1 MTPTESTNSTNYST
15 PPILVLSVG
24 EPKTGKTV
32 SACTFPKPILFLDFD
47 KGFESVRNA
56 RDVKG
61 NLIVP
66 EHSQCTVVEFIKEG
80 YFDLDFKTELK
91 GSVAPMH
98 TNAARPILEKFNEVM
113 KSVATDGVYNGV
125 QYKTLVIDSLTAM
138 FGIWKDMILNM
149 NKVSHLRIQD
159 YDTLDALLFRQLV
172 PSLKAINKKI
182 PYVILIN
189 HVAMDKDEVSGRV
202 SEFPVGPSNRMGKA
216 LGKEFDEIWIQKVDG
231 ADRVWKTT
239 KDGLLNA
246 GSRLH
251 LPETIKPATF
261 NTLESIFKVRRA

>member
-1 MTPTESTNSTNYST
+1 MTSTPSTTYST

-32 SACTFPKPILFLDFD
+32 SACTFPKPLLFLDFD

-56 RDVKG
+56 RDTKG
-61 NLIVP
+61 TLIVP
-66 EHSQCTVVEFIKEG
+66 EHEQCTVIEFIKEG

-91 GSVAPMH
+91 GSVAPAH
-98 TNAARPILEKFNEVM
+98 TKSSRPILEKFNTVM
-113 KSVATDGVYNGV
+113 RSVATDGKYEGV
-125 QYKTLVIDSLTAM
+125 EYKTLVIDSLTAM
-138 FGIWKDMILNM
+138 FGIWKDMILSM
-149 NKVSHLRIQD
+149 NGVSHLRIQD

-172 PSLKAINKKI
+172 PSLKAVNKKV
-182 PYVILIN
+182 PYIILIN

-216 LGKEFDEIWIQKVDG
+216 LGKEFDEIWIQKIEG
-231 ADRVWKTT
+231 HDRVWKTT

-251 LPETIKPATF
+251 LPEVIKPASF
-261 NTLESIFKVRRA
+261 STLETIFKGRK